1 MKIAKFIISAF
12 LLSIPILACTREEQ
26 TVLPSDGTGDLKI
39 TIGLSS
45 TKAET
50 VDVDIINN
58 LHIFIAD
65 NEDKVIRYATVS
77 INTNSETGGTIEI
90 SADQKT
96 ATAKFTNL
104 ERGNYTLWIIANLPT
119 GALTSYCAEGVILD
133 DYFKNYSFKVDANY
147 RPDFKT
153 EILSDGS
160 TKAVTPTGMP
170 MSITQ
175 NVSIGAGVNKVSAE
189 LLRMCGR
196 VRVIIRNNTADKD
209 IFIQSISLGDKN
221 PSMGYLFHKADHS
234 APSGNVY
241 GHFNSINL
249 AQDEVSTDVVTPGN
263 EVTFLDQYVFE
274 SGVNAFAGLNLSF
287 NGALF
292 PFGTTSAMVDEV
304 PYESYSAGTE
314 FLSFNNATNEG
325 HYIFKSNLGN
335 YFLYAYG
342 SSVREKFFNSVAEIL
357 VLQDAKDYFWKIDAK
372 AHNSSGASSINS
384 ILNLGTNQYMNVS
397 QNADTGQDGEVTMQS
412 TVPSISQFYVGT
424 PSTDGMIIR
433 NGGFNIYCNATD
445 GMKIASEYVSSSP
458 SARNKFSFIPI
469 TTTQNK
475 TLLFKDADKYFEK
488 KIAQINKID
497 EYGIAVPIKSLCRN
511 ESLVIVVNIHYS
523 PEIAGL
529 YFKVEGWIQDENST
543 TFD

>member
-1 MKIAKFIISAF
+1 MLMKIAKFIISAF
-12 LLSIPILACTREEQ
+12 LLSISILACTREEQ
-26 TVLPSDGTGDLKI
+26 TVLQSDGTGDLKI

-65 NEDKVIRYATVS
+65 NADKVIRYATVS

-133 DYFKNYSFKVDANY
+133 DYFKNYAYKVDANY

-153 EILSDGS
+153 EILSDGR

-189 LLRMCGR
+189 LLRMCGKIR
-196 VRVIIRNNTADKD
+196 VTIRNNTADKD

-221 PSMGYLFHKADHS
+221 PSMGYLFHKEDHS

-249 AQDEVSTDVVTPGN
+249 AKDEVSTDVVTPGK

-274 SGVNAFAGLNLSF
+274 SGVNAFDGLNLSF

-292 PFGTTSAMVDEV
+292 PSGTTSAMVDNV
-304 PYESYSAGTE
+304 SYDVYTPGTE
-314 FLSFNNATNEG
+314 FKAFNADNIKTDTFYLIRNSAA
-325 HYIFKSNLGN
+325 N
-335 YFLYAYG
+335 YFLFSDGTY
-342 SSVREKFFNSVAEIL
+342 VREKFHNSVAELLASTEFQLYLWSFGNLSFGNPNPSYTYIKY
-357 VLQDAKDYFWKIDAK
+357 AGTRKYMSM
-372 AHNSSGASSINS
+372 SSSAVG
-384 ILNLGTNQYMNVS
+384 NVTVSDS
-397 QNADTGQDGEVTMQS
+397 QTSLT
-412 TVPSISQFYVGT
+412 VGT
-424 PSTDGMIIR
+424 QSYGMLIR
-433 NGGFNIYCNATD
+433 NGSYNMFGSKIDNNILYTYNNLAGAPSDSKFYWYFTPVIKETKQD
-445 GMKIASEYVSSSP
+445 LFFTGAEKVFTKQVS
-458 SARNKFSFIPI
+458 
-469 TTTQNK
+469 
-475 TLLFKDADKYFEK
+475 
-488 KIAQINKID
+488 QINYIN
-497 EYGIAVPIKSLCRN
+497 EYGISEPIKSLCRN
-511 ESLVIVVNIHYS
+511 QELNIVINIHYS
-523 PEIAGL
+523 PESAIL
-529 YFKVEGWIQDENST
+529 YYEVQAWEEVTNET

>member
-1 MKIAKFIISAF
+1 MKIAKFIILAF
-12 LLSIPILACTREEQ
+12 LLSISILACTREEQ

-65 NEDKVIRYATVS
+65 NADQVIRYANVS
-77 INTNSETGGTIEI
+77 DINTNSGTGGTIEI

-119 GALTSYCAEGVILD
+119 GALTSYCAEGVTLN

-170 MSITQ
+170 MSIIQ

-196 VRVIIRNNTADKD
+196 VRVIIRNNTTDKD

-249 AQDEVSTDVVTPGN
+249 AKDEVSMDVVTPGN
-263 EVTFLDQYVFE
+263 EVVFLDQYVFE
-274 SGVNAFAGLNLSF
+274 SGINAFDGLNLSF

-292 PFGTTSAMVDEV
+292 PSGTTSAVVDNV
-304 PYESYSAGTE
+304 SYDVYTPGTE
-314 FLSFNNATNEG
+314 FQAFNRNNVESGTGLYLMRNSAA
-325 HYIFKSNLGN
+325 N
-335 YFLYAYG
+335 YFLFSDGTY
-342 SSVREKFFNSVAEIL
+342 VREKFHNSVAEL
-357 VLQDAKDYFWKIDAK
+357 LASTEFQLYLWSFGV
-372 AHNSSGASSINS
+372 SSFGSPGSSVNYIKNEGVGKY
-384 ILNLGTNQYMNVS
+384 LNISTSAVGNVTVSDS
-397 QNADTGQDGEVTMQS
+397 QTS
-412 TVPSISQFYVGT
+412 LIVGT
-424 PSTDGMIIR
+424 QPYGMLIR
-433 NGGFNIYCNATD
+433 NGSYNMFGSKIDNNILYTYNNSAGAPSDSKFYWYFTPVIKETKQD
-445 GMKIASEYVSSSP
+445 LFFAGAEKVFTKQVS
-458 SARNKFSFIPI
+458 
-469 TTTQNK
+469 
-475 TLLFKDADKYFEK
+475 
-488 KIAQINKID
+488 QINYIN
-497 EYGIAVPIKSLCRN
+497 EYGISEPIKSLCRN
-511 ESLVIVVNIHYS
+511 QELNIVINIHYS
-523 PEIAGL
+523 PESAIL
-529 YFKVEGWIQDENST
+529 SYEVDSWTKVENET

>member
-12 LLSIPILACTREEQ
+12 LLSISILACTREEQ

-50 VDVDIINN
+50 VNVDIINN

-65 NEDKVIRYATVS
+65 NADKVIRYATVS

-119 GALTSYCAEGVILD
+119 GALTSYCAKGVILD
-133 DYFKNYSFKVDANY
+133 DYFKNYAYKVDANY
-147 RPDFKT
+147 IPDFTK

-175 NVSIGAGVNKVSAE
+175 SVSIGAGVNKVSAE

-196 VRVIIRNNTADKD
+196 VRVTIRNNTADKN
-209 IFIQSISLGDKN
+209 IFIQSISLGEKN

-249 AQDEVSTDVVTPGN
+249 AQGGESRDVVTPGK

-274 SGVNAFAGLNLSF
+274 SGVNAFNGLNLSF

-292 PFGTTSAMVDEV
+292 PSGTTSAVVDNV
-304 PYESYSAGTE
+304 SYDVYTTGTE
-314 FLSFNNATNEG
+314 FKAFNADNIKTDTFYLMRNSAA
-325 HYIFKSNLGN
+325 N
-335 YFLYAYG
+335 YFLFSDGTY
-342 SSVREKFFNSVAEIL
+342 VREKFHNSVAELLASTEFQLYLWSFGNLSFGNPNPSYAYI
-357 VLQDAKDYFWKIDAK
+357 KNEGTGKYMSM
-372 AHNSSGASSINS
+372 SSSAVG
-384 ILNLGTNQYMNVS
+384 NVTVSDS
-397 QNADTGQDGEVTMQS
+397 QTSLT
-412 TVPSISQFYVGT
+412 VGT
-424 PSTDGMIIR
+424 QSYGMLIR
-433 NGGFNIYCNATD
+433 NGSYNMFGSKIDNNILYTYNNLAGAPSDSKFYWYFTPVIKETKQD
-445 GMKIASEYVSSSP
+445 LFFGGAEKVFTKQVS
-458 SARNKFSFIPI
+458 
-469 TTTQNK
+469 
-475 TLLFKDADKYFEK
+475 
-488 KIAQINKID
+488 QINYIN
-497 EYGIAVPIKSLCRN
+497 EYGISEPIKSLCRN
-511 ESLVIVVNIHYS
+511 QELNIIINIHYS
-523 PEIAGL
+523 PESAIL
-529 YFKVEGWIQDENST
+529 YYEVQAWEEVTNET